1 MIDITMMRTKIKVS
15 GGVIP
20 STSSSLQL
28 APFPRHLIP

>member
-1 MIDITMMRTKIKVS
+1 MIDITMMRTKIK
-15 GGVIP
+15 GVGEVMH